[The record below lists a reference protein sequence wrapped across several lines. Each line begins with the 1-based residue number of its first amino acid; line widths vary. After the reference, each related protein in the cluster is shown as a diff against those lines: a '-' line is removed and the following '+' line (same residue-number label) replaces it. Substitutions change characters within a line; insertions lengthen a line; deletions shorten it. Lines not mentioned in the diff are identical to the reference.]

1 VRACR
6 YAAGVQR
13 TKRIPDDA
21 ELVVRPVRRSAV
33 LGQLPTI
40 AMFAV
45 TVAIAGF
52 GVVATG
58 TPVGVWGVVGALCLL
73 GLVLEVLGVRSE
85 VALGPALAAD
95 DEHVWV
101 RIGGFLTP
109 AAVRLDWAEVNGI
122 ALRSWRGRRK
132 ATARYLT
139 FDLAKP
145 VADDLAGS
153 LDGTQDR
160 RMRRLATTFG
170 SPIAISERHK
180 DTTLDQTVRGLRGL
194 APDGVRITTA

>member
-1 VRACR
+1 M
-6 YAAGVQR
+6 QR
-13 TKRIPDDA
+13 TRKIPDDA
-21 ELVVRPVRRSAV
+21 ELVVNPVRRSAV

-40 AMFAV
+40 VMFAV
-45 TVAIAGF
+45 TVVIAGF

-58 TPVGVWGVVGALCLL
+58 TPLGVWGVVGALCLL

-95 DEHVWV
+95 DKHVWV

-109 AAVRLDWAEVNGI
+109 SSVRLDWAEVNGI
-122 ALRSWRGRRK
+122 ALRTWQGRRR

-139 FDLAKP
+139 FDLTRT

-180 DTTLDQTVRGLRGL
+180 DTTLDQAVRRLRDL
-194 APDGVRITTA
+194 APDGVRFSTA

>member
-1 VRACR
+1 M
-6 YAAGVQR
+6 QR
-13 TKRIPDDA
+13 TREIPDDVK
-21 ELVVRPVRRSAV
+21 LVVKPVRRSAV

-40 AMFAV
+40 VMFAAT
-45 TVAIAGF
+45 TVIAGF

-85 VALGPALAAD
+85 VALGPTLAAD
-95 DEHVWV
+95 TEHVWV

-109 AAVRLDWAEVNGI
+109 ASVRLDWAEINGI
-122 ALRSWRGRRK
+122 ALRTWHGRRN

-160 RMRRLATTFG
+160 RMRRLANTFG
-170 SPIAISERHK
+170 SPIALSERHK
-180 DTTLDQTVRGLRGL
+180 DTTLDQTLRDLRAL
-194 APDGVRITTA
+194 APDGVRISTA